1 MSDWG
6 EIMKSEVP
14 PLLIGS
20 ASLDVTTVTAI
31 GLVLLIGMAVVVGIR
46 KDVAAFAL
54 IAGTLTIALT
64 M

>member
-1 MSDWG
+1 MQTIQPGYEPRTDPRRLRAHG
-6 EIMKSEVP
+6 
-14 PLLIGS
+14 LRNRLQ
-20 ASLDVTTVTAI
+20 TV
-31 GLVLLIGMAVVVGIR
+31 VLLIGMAVVVGIR